1 MLVATG
7 AGNHVIKCQSV
18 RERISFSLE
27 PDGDARAELARALGV
42 RGLRKVKLVGR
53 LSPDGD
59 LDLRLDAR
67 LGATVLQDCVATGN
81 PVTTR
86 IEEQVIR
93 LYVHDLPVPDGDE
106 VEMAADENA
115 DPMPTTL
122 DLEEVLAEA
131 LALALPPWPR
141 IKDVEPVRI
150 SVSEPG
156 KTPMTDEDARPF
168 AALKSL
174 QEKTSDTGRNQG

>member
-27 PDGDARAELARALGV
+27 PDADARAELARALGV
-42 RGLRKVKLVGR
+42 SGLRKVKLEGR

-59 LDLRLDAR
+59 LDLKLDAR
-67 LGATVLQDCVATGN
+67 LGATVLQDCVATGD

-86 IEEQVIR
+86 IEEQVTR
-93 LYVHDLPVPDGDE
+93 LYVHDLPVPEGDE
-106 VEMAADENA
+106 IEMPADENA
-115 DPMPTTL
+115 DPLPTTL

-131 LALALPPWPR
+131 LALTLPPWPR
-141 IKDVEPVRI
+141 VEGADPVSV

-156 KTPMTDEDARPF
+156 KSPMTDDEARPF
-168 AALKSL
+168 AALKAL
-174 QEKTSDTGRNQG
+174 QEKTPDIGKNRR